1 MVTSSPGLFA
11 GSYVLHRLLTPRHPP
26 CALLP
31 GHTNRTPMLSL
42 RTFSTPASCFHGGL
56 AFATKYPARQP
67 RTRVRSPARTR
78 PPMALQNHVLGAG
91 PTRQFIPGAGP
102 SSNFPPLP
110 DARRIGERSQGST
123 LGLRRGLPSS
133 NRPGG
138 AIVRIR
144 LSMSLPRQVPPFGGR
159 RHPFELAVCHFAAG
173 EECRPTSLRVKSS
186 NKRKR

>member
-1 MVTSSPGLFA
+1 
-11 GSYVLHRLLTPRHPP
+11 
-26 CALLP
+26 LP
-31 GHTNRTPMLSL
+31 GHTNRTPMLSW